1 VGRKTRIREIVAA
14 IGVILLLGGV
24 VAAPAATVLTLYF
37 PEVDLVPVSGGESYN
52 WTRVWI
58 VPPGTM
64 NWVGVYLNYGDSMIG
79 VYASNIRVNV
89 YIMDVFNF
97 FHYVQGATFFTP
109 ILKGQP
115 SEFSPFGYT
124 ASIPGYYYL
133 VVENYSPYPAFV
145 IIEGTTMSTIV
156 IPITNF
162 EHSLFILMLYVSL
175 ICIAIGLAMYL
186 PTRILRIEKAKKEAE
201 KSERIKE
208 AIVTL

>member
-1 VGRKTRIREIVAA
+1 VKIVGRKTRIREIVAA

-79 VYASNIRVNV
+79 AYASNIRVNV

-175 ICIAIGLAMYL
+175 ICVAIGLAMYL
-186 PTRILRIEKAKKEAE
+186 PTRILKSRRQKKKPKKAKESK
-201 KSERIKE
+201 KQ
-208 AIVTL
+208 

>member
-1 VGRKTRIREIVAA
+1 MGRKTRIREIVAA

-175 ICIAIGLAMYL
+175 ICVAIGLAMYL
-186 PTRILRIEKAKKEAE
+186 PTRILESRKQKKKPKKAKESK
-201 KSERIKE
+201 KQ
-208 AIVTL
+208 

>member
-1 VGRKTRIREIVAA
+1 MGRKTRIREIVAA

-79 VYASNIRVNV
+79 AYASNIRVNV

-186 PTRILRIEKAKKEAE
+186 PTRILESRKQKKKPKKAKESK
-201 KSERIKE
+201 KQ
-208 AIVTL
+208 

>member
-79 VYASNIRVNV
+79 AYASNIRVNV

-175 ICIAIGLAMYL
+175 ICVAIGLAMYL
-186 PTRILRIEKAKKEAE
+186 PTRILKSRRQKKKPKKAKESK
-201 KSERIKE
+201 KQ
-208 AIVTL
+208 

>member
-1 VGRKTRIREIVAA
+1 VKIVGRKTRIREIVAA

-79 VYASNIRVNV
+79 AYASNIRVNV

-175 ICIAIGLAMYL
+175 ICVAIGLAMYL
-186 PTRILRIEKAKKEAE
+186 PTRILESRKQKKKPKKAKESK
-201 KSERIKE
+201 KQ
-208 AIVTL
+208 

>member
-1 VGRKTRIREIVAA
+1 MGRKTRIREIVAA

-79 VYASNIRVNV
+79 AYASNIRVNV

-124 ASIPGYYYL
+124 APIPGYYYL

-175 ICIAIGLAMYL
+175 ICVAIGLAMYL
-186 PTRILRIEKAKKEAE
+186 PTRILKSRRQKKKPKKAKESK
-201 KSERIKE
+201 KQ
-208 AIVTL
+208 

>member
-1 VGRKTRIREIVAA
+1 MGRKTRIREIVAA

-79 VYASNIRVNV
+79 AYASNIRVNV

-175 ICIAIGLAMYL
+175 ICVAIGLAMYL
-186 PTRILRIEKAKKEAE
+186 PTRILKSRRQKKKPKKAKESK
-201 KSERIKE
+201 KQ
-208 AIVTL
+208 

>member
-1 VGRKTRIREIVAA
+1 VKIVGRKTRIREIVAA

-186 PTRILRIEKAKKEAE
+186 PTRILESRKQKKKPKKAKESK
-201 KSERIKE
+201 KQ
-208 AIVTL
+208 

>member
-1 VGRKTRIREIVAA
+1 MGRKTRIREIVAA

-186 PTRILRIEKAKKEAE
+186 PTRILESRKQKKKPKKAKESK
-201 KSERIKE
+201 KQ
-208 AIVTL
+208 

>member
-186 PTRILRIEKAKKEAE
+186 PTRILESRKQKKKPKKAKESK
-201 KSERIKE
+201 KQ
-208 AIVTL
+208 

>member
-1 VGRKTRIREIVAA
+1 MGRKTRIREIVAA

-24 VAAPAATVLTLYF
+24 VAAPASTVLTLYF

-79 VYASNIRVNV
+79 AYASNIRVNV

-162 EHSLFILMLYVSL
+162 EHSIFILMLYVSL
-175 ICIAIGLAMYL
+175 ICVAIGLAMYL
-186 PTRILRIEKAKKEAE
+186 PTRILKSRMQKKKPKKAKESK
-201 KSERIKE
+201 KQ
-208 AIVTL
+208 